1 MNRVCKHQTRRINI
15 SPIFILLVWL
25 ILYGCGD
32 SAESEFIGGTVNQ
45 GEQLY
50 LIHCARCHGASGD
63 LGASGSKNLK
73 ISVLTDAEIQQI
85 ITQGKGVMP
94 AYGQTLQPKEKVAW
108 LSEYVLTLRK

>member
-1 MNRVCKHQTRRINI
+1 M
-15 SPIFILLVWL
+15 ILVGLL
-25 ILYGCGD
+25 FYGCGG
-32 SAESEFIGGTVNQ
+32 SAESEFIGGAENQ

-73 ISVLTDAEIQQI
+73 ISVLTDTEIQEI

>member
-1 MNRVCKHQTRRINI
+1 MNRVCKHQTWRVKI
-15 SPIFILLVWL
+15 SSKFIVLVGL

-32 SAESEFIGGTVNQ
+32 SAESEFIGGAEIQ

-73 ISVLTDAEIQQI
+73 ISVLTDTEIQEI

-94 AYGQTLQPKEKVAW
+94 AYGQTLQPKEKVAL